1 MRHAHRSA
9 RSRLD
14 GEGSRHL
21 RPRAFKDA
29 ILDLF
34 AEVKAG
40 ERNIGDA
47 VAALSQKPEKGGG
60 DKERAKPK
68 RQNSGRRAP
77 GNPDPEIPAS
87 TVDYAR
93 WLFERADEKELPML
107 IAWIEAAHPGD
118 VVQVLRDLQQ
128 KRAASAETPTA
139 KQGNGAVPKARR
151 PRNCPRKRRKTP
163 PEAEAP
169 AKSEG

>member
-1 MRHAHRSA
+1 MFGVSERHVR
-9 RSRLD
+9 D
-14 GEGSRHL
+14 GVKIRKEN
-21 RPRAFKDA
+21 P
-29 ILDLF
+29 DLF
-34 AEVKAG
+34 AEVKADQLT
-40 ERNIGDA
+40 IGDA

-60 DKERAKPK
+60 DKKRARPK

-128 KRAASAETPTA
+128 KRAASAEQPTA
-139 KQGNGAVPKARR
+139 KQGNGAVPKGKKAKEL
-151 PRNCPRKRRKTP
+151 PSEASKAP
-163 PEAEAP
+163 PEMEGQ
-169 AKSEG
+169 AKSER